1 MSRTARTKLVLL
13 ALSLAFWPV
22 YGQDTTPAPPPP
34 DQSAPQ
40 QIDAKAPKAADS
52 DAKKDSDKKD
62 NDDPLPASAVHNP
75 VLWQDPGDIA
85 SHDLFFGQGG
95 EKHQP
100 KPPFVFVSEDSS
112 GTNPKFDARDAD
124 GKKWRVKL
132 GEEARPEVVASR
144 LLWAVGYF
152 ANDDYLLHE
161 ATVQGLELKRG
172 ENRIKTGAPDAGQVI
187 DVRFERKPGGEDK
200 IGIWDWKENPFY
212 GKREFNGLRVMMAV
226 MNNWDLKNVNNSVYS
241 DKQNDRQIFLVNDIG
256 ASFGTN
262 GLSWTRARSK
272 GNIDSFKGSKFITRT
287 TDTEVDFGTPKAPA
301 GVLIASVGLTAKSFA
316 MRSGLEWIGKNVPR
330 EDAKW
335 MGSLLG
341 QLSHQQLT
349 DAFRAGN
356 FPADQIEAYVEIVE
370 SRIKELQQL

>member
-1 MSRTARTKLVLL
+1 MSRTARTKLALL
-13 ALSLAFWPV
+13 ALSLAFLPV
-22 YGQDTTPAPPPP
+22 YGQDTAPPP

-40 QIDAKAPKAADS
+40 QTEAQAPTTSDS
-52 DAKKDSDKKD
+52 SAKKDSDKKD
-62 NDDPLPASAVHNP
+62 NDDPLPASAIHNP

-85 SHDLFFGQGG
+85 SRDLFFGQGG

-100 KPPFVFVSEDSS
+100 KPPFVFVSEDMN
-112 GTNPKFDARDAD
+112 GTNPKFDVRDAD

-152 ANDDYLLHE
+152 ANDDYLLHV
-161 ATVQGLELKRG
+161 ATVQGLQLKRG
-172 ENRIKTGAPDAGQVI
+172 EGRVKNLPPDAGQVI
-187 DVRFERKPGGEDK
+187 DVRFERKPGGQSK

-226 MNNWDLKNVNNSVYS
+226 MNNWDLKDVNNSVYS
-241 DKQNDRQIFLVNDIG
+241 DEKNDRQIFLLNDIG

-272 GNIDSFKGSKFITRT
+272 GNINSFKGSKFITRT
-287 TDTEVDFGTPKAPA
+287 SDTEVDFATPKAPT
-301 GVLIASVGLTAKSFA
+301 GILVASVGLTAKSYA
-316 MRSGLEWIGKNVPR
+316 MRSGLDWIGNNVPR

-356 FPADQIEAYVEIVE
+356 FPADQIEAYVEVVE